1 MRNNNIYCS
10 KLFWETFS
18 KDRKRLYSSFKEE
31 DLILYRCWINYFL
44 MLSHSSLNFEFDE
57 KFILE
62 SRDETLCQL
71 WHAVAS
77 GIKPRSSFNLSC
89 DLNLLESN
97 ITTSPTKD
105 LLNSTY
111 LTDKELKKYSK
122 HGILAVSNEDY
133 LSKVSY
139 FKDSG
144 AALQKKSNCSWREL
158 LSVAKHLFNALVIVD
173 NWIFSDKTDINLLQ
187 ILETLLPYEI
197 DIPFH
202 LTIITSNEKI
212 WSDSELQ
219 KKRKAVVSCVEKIR
233 PDLVYRIL
241 IEVFAISKS
250 EIHDRTIITNYMW
263 IGSGSGFDIL
273 QNNKQTRQTEA
284 TKSTKLSAVFPRFI
298 DDEEWEKAY
307 DNLIRDCRKALKR
320 IGVTSQNRLLK

>member
-10 KLFWETFS
+10 ERFWESFA

-44 MLSHSSLNFEFDE
+44 MISHSSLNFEFDE

-77 GIKPRSSFNLSC
+77 GIIPKDSFNLSC
-89 DLNLLESN
+89 DLDLLESK
-97 ITTSPTKD
+97 IAESPSQG

-111 LTDKELKKYSK
+111 LTDRDFKKYSK
-122 HGILAVSNEDY
+122 HGVMAISNEDY
-133 LSKVSY
+133 LSKDSY

-144 AALQKKSNCSWREL
+144 PALQKKSNHSWREL
-158 LSVAKHLFNALVIVD
+158 LCVAKHLFNALIIVD
-173 NWIFSDKTDINLLQ
+173 NYIFSDKTDINLSQ
-187 ILETLLPYEI
+187 ILETLLPYEL

-219 KKRKAVVSCVEKIR
+219 RRREAVVNCIEKLR
-233 PDLVYRIL
+233 PNLVDSVL
-241 IEVFAISKS
+241 IEVFAVSKS

-263 IGSGSGFDIL
+263 IGSGGGFDIF
-273 QNNKQTRQTEA
+273 QKNRNSRQTES
-284 TKSTKLSAVFPRFI
+284 TKSTKLSAVYPRFI

-307 DNLIRDCRKALKR
+307 DNLVKDVRKALQK
-320 IGVTSQNRLLK
+320 IGITSQNRLLE